1 MNERSGKSD
10 AEYTLAIL
18 PGTDIAVFHWVGPIT
33 LDDRVENLER
43 MSEFCSEQDIKK
55 LIIDGRDQVNET
67 DLLDSYTFGA
77 KVPMAFRGLFVAVVH
92 RPDDETLKFIET
104 VAFNRGSGT
113 QAFLTMDEAV
123 SWLES
128 M

>member
-1 MNERSGKSD
+1 MNNESSKSEAD
-10 AEYTLAIL
+10 YTLAVL
-18 PGTDIAVFHWVGPIT
+18 PGTDIAVFHWKGPIT
-33 LDDRVENLER
+33 LEDRVENLER
-43 MSEFCSEQDIKK
+43 MSEFCGEQGVRK
-55 LIIDGRDQVNET
+55 LVIDGRDQENET

-77 KVPMAFRGLFVAVVH
+77 QVPMAFRGLFVAVVH
-92 RPDDETLKFIET
+92 RPDDEALKFIET

-113 QAFLTMDEAV
+113 KAFTTMDEAV